1 MFTQGA
7 LYVPRND
14 TYESNSSPIFKFIVC
29 KFGEQN
35 RNQTYIPTNVCSLSP
50 KSTPA
55 FAVIFLFTITI
66 DDYGKIKSCCSLN
79 LHFSGT

>member
-35 RNQTYIPTNVCSLSP
+35 RNQTYIPTSVCSLSP

-55 FAVIFLFTITI
+55 FAVIFCLQSPLMTMVR
-66 DDYGKIKSCCSLN
+66 
-79 LHFSGT
+79 